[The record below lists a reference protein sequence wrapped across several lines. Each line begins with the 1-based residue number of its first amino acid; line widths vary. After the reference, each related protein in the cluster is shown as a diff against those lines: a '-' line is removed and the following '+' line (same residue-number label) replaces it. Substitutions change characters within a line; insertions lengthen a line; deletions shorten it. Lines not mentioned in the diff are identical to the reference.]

1 MAGAASQ
8 QTAGS
13 CGRNRLTRCGTGD
26 GGGTWGGGGVGDW
39 RGRRCGTGDGGGG
52 GGAGSKLERGNLVE
66 MGWDKQVLRVQTWSR
81 CYEGENGSRNSR
93 PDCFLGS
100 MLQSASQNA
109 FNPSRNRANSHLNA
123 DVTKNQFSFKH

>member
-66 MGWDKQVLRVQTWSR
+66 MGWDKPGRDAMRERTEAETPGRTVSLGR
-81 CYEGENGSRNSR
+81 CCNLLEHK
-93 PDCFLGS
+93 
-100 MLQSASQNA
+100 M
-109 FNPSRNRANSHLNA
+109 PSIPQETGQIAI
-123 DVTKNQFSFKH
+123 